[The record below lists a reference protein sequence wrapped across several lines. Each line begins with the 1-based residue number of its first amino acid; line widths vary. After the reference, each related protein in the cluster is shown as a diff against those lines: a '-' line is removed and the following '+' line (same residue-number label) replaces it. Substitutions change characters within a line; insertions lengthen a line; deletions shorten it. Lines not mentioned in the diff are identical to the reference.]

1 MRVLLVNDD
10 GVYSPG
16 IQTLRAALE
25 ERTGWEVYVVAPDR
39 QRSASGHA
47 ITLHKPLYLDPV
59 EIPGARSPVY
69 AVSGTPAD
77 CTKIGLLA
85 VLPGPCDL
93 VISGINRGGNLGFDV
108 LYSGT
113 VSAAIEG
120 VIMGVPAIAVSL
132 AAWQEPDYGPAARFT
147 ARLAELVAR
156 EGLPP
161 GVLLNVN
168 VPPLPEERIAG
179 VVLTVLSRRMY
190 RDRFEKRLDPRG
202 RPYYWLAGEP
212 VQEPPSV
219 ETDVGA
225 VRAGYISITPL
236 HLQLSDRE
244 AMARLEAW
252 RPQLEAG
259 LGSSRRPAAGTD
271 DAEAQ
276 AQPAQVQV
284 RPQT

>member
-1 MRVLLVNDD
+1 MRILLVNDD

-16 IQTLRAALE
+16 LQTLRATLE
-25 ERTGWEVYVVAPDR
+25 QISGCEVYVVAPDR

-47 ITLHKPLYLDPV
+47 ITLHKPLYLDRV
-59 EIPGARSPVY
+59 EIPDARAPVY
-69 AVSGTPAD
+69 AVNGTPAD

-132 AAWQEPDYGPAARFT
+132 AAWEDPDYSVAATFT
-147 ARLAELVAR
+147 ARLVRLVAQH
-156 EGLPP
+156 GLPA

-168 VPPLPEERIAG
+168 VPPLGWDRLAG
-179 VVLTVLSRRMY
+179 VAFTVLSRRSY
-190 RDRFEKRLDPRG
+190 RDRFERRTDPRG

-212 VQEPPSV
+212 VEEPPSL

-225 VRAGYISITPL
+225 VRAGFISITPL
-236 HLQLSDRE
+236 HLHLSDPETLERLRPWQRE
-244 AMARLEAW
+244 LEEGIAGRAASAARAPGE
-252 RPQLEAG
+252 E
-259 LGSSRRPAAGTD
+259 SR
-271 DAEAQ
+271 
-276 AQPAQVQV
+276 
-284 RPQT
+284 